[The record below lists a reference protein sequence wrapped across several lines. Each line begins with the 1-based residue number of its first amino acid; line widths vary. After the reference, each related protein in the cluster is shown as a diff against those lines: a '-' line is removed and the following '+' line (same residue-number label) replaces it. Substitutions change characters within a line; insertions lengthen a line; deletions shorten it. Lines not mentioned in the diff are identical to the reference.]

1 MNIVDSSGWLDFFTD
16 SVLAS
21 VFRPIIE
28 DWSNLIVPTITLYE
42 VKKKTLLE
50 RGAEAAE
57 AAIDLMRDG
66 GIIPCDEQIPLRA
79 CELSLQYKLPM
90 ADSIIYATALEHDA
104 IVWTS
109 DSDFKDLPNVRFF
122 DKRGK

>member
-1 MNIVDSSGWLDFFTD
+1 MNVVDSSGWLDFFTGTA
-16 SVLAS
+16 LAP
-21 VFRPIIE
+21 VFRPIID
-28 DWSNLIVPTITLYE
+28 DWSNLIVPTVTLYE

-57 AAIDLMRDG
+57 SAIDLMRDG
-66 GIIPCDEQIPLRA
+66 KIVPCDEQIALRA

-104 IVWTS
+104 ILWSS

-122 DKRGK
+122 DKRKP